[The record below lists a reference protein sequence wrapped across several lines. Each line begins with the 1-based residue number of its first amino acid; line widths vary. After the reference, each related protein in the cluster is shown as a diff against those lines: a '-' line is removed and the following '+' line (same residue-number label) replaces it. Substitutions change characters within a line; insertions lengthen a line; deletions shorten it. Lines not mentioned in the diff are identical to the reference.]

1 MPKNKDTSII
11 SATEDKI
18 GLLKSFKNVDLKNL
32 VNLKNITT
40 SKKVMSILTDSSLLV
55 NQEFANTSIIFHQKT
70 GVLTNLSMKMTLNL
84 KTSRYFTPK
93 VDRDKKL
100 KRTLSIHKNF
110 KLKDQITQLMQMIA

>member
-55 NQEFANTSIIFHQKT
+55 NQEFANTSIIFH
-70 GVLTNLSMKMTLNL
+70 
-84 KTSRYFTPK
+84 
-93 VDRDKKL
+93 
-100 KRTLSIHKNF
+100 
-110 KLKDQITQLMQMIA
+110 